1 MTRWV
6 IRADAS
12 LHIGAGHV
20 MRCLTLAQQ
29 IRAHGD
35 ADIRFIC
42 RDMPGHLAGLIRG
55 HGYAVTLLRAGA
67 HSHSFS
73 WQPDAGQ
80 VLDSLGLDT
89 IDWLVVDHY
98 DLDSR
103 WETML
108 RTKARHIL
116 VIDDLANRPH
126 DCDALLDQNFR
137 LNLEHRYDGL
147 LPSDCTTLLGP
158 RYLLL
163 RPEFANA
170 RKTLRR
176 DFSKV
181 SRILVNFGGTD
192 EPNMS
197 LLAIRAIQSLQRPGL
212 LVDVVIGQT
221 NPHQAVLRHEVSQL
235 PGCTLHVQTQRMAEL
250 VCAADIAIGASGSS
264 TWERC
269 SLGLPT
275 LALVLADNQRE
286 AAGELGEAGIIVNLG
301 EARDMSM
308 TALAAEL
315 DNLMKD
321 PARRMA
327 LANRSLELVPQDQPS
342 IPHILMHGLAQ
353 RGNHDA

>member
-20 MRCLTLAQQ
+20 IRCLTLAQQ
-29 IRAHGD
+29 IEAHGD

-42 RDMPGHLAGLIRG
+42 RDTPGHLAGLIRG
-55 HGYAVTLLRAGA
+55 HGYEVTLLTADT
-67 HSHSFS
+67 HSFS
-73 WQPDAGQ
+73 WQLDAGQ
-80 VLDSLGLDT
+80 VLDSLGEDT

-103 WETML
+103 WETMI
-108 RTKARHIL
+108 RGKAKRIL
-116 VIDDLANRPH
+116 AIDDLANRPH
-126 DCDALLDQNFR
+126 DCDALLDQNYR
-137 LNLEHRYDGL
+137 LNLERRYDGL
-147 LPSDCTTLLGP
+147 LRSGCTALLGP

-163 RPEFANA
+163 RPEFTNA
-170 RKTLRR
+170 RKTLQRN
-176 DFSKV
+176 FSKV

-192 EPNMS
+192 EPNVS
-197 LLAIRAIQSLQRPGL
+197 LLAIRAIRSLQRPGL
-212 LVDVVIGQT
+212 MADVVIGQT
-221 NPHQAVLRHEVSQL
+221 NPHQAVLRQEVSQL

-269 SLGLPT
+269 CLGLPT
-275 LALVLADNQRE
+275 LSLVLADNQRE

-301 EARDMSM
+301 EAGDMSM

-315 DNLMKD
+315 DKLIKD

-327 LANRSLELVPQDQPS
+327 LSSRSIELVPRDQPS
-342 IPHILMHGLAQ
+342 IPQILMQGLAQ
-353 RGNHDA
+353 KGNHDA

>member
-12 LHIGAGHV
+12 LHIGSGHV
-20 MRCLTLAQQ
+20 MRCLTLARQ
-29 IRAHGD
+29 IREHGD
-35 ADIRFIC
+35 ADVSFIC
-42 RDMPGHLAGLIRG
+42 RDTPGHLAGLIRG
-55 HGYAVTLLRAGA
+55 HGYCVTLLPAGT
-67 HSHSFS
+67 HSFS
-73 WQPDAGQ
+73 WQLDAGQ
-80 VLDSLGLDT
+80 VLNSLGPDT

-108 RTKARHIL
+108 RAKATHIL
-116 VIDDLANRPH
+116 AIDDLANRTH
-126 DCDALLDQNFR
+126 DCDALLDQNYR

-147 LPSDCTTLLGP
+147 LPEGCTTLLGP

-163 RPEFANA
+163 RPEFIEA

-197 LLAIRAIQSLQRPGL
+197 LLAIRAIRSLQRPGL

-221 NPHQAVLRHEVSQL
+221 NPHQAVLRQEVSQL
-235 PGCTLHVQTQRMAEL
+235 PGCTLHVQTQHMAEL
-250 VCAADIAIGASGSS
+250 VCAADMAVGASGSS

-286 AAGELGEAGIIVNLG
+286 AAGELGVAGIIVNLG
-301 EARDMSM
+301 EARDMSI

-315 DNLMKD
+315 DSLMKD
-321 PARRMA
+321 PARRVA
-327 LANRSLELVPQDQPS
+327 LSRRSLELVPDNQPS
-342 IPHILMHGLAQ
+342 IAQILMHGFVQ

>member
-12 LHIGAGHV
+12 LHIGSGHV

-35 ADIRFIC
+35 ADVSFIC
-42 RDMPGHLAGLIRG
+42 RDTPGHLAGLIRG
-55 HGYAVTLLRAGA
+55 HGYAVTLMPAGT
-67 HSHSFS
+67 HSFS
-73 WQPDAGQ
+73 WQLDAGQ
-80 VLDSLGLDT
+80 VLNSLGPDT
-89 IDWLVVDHY
+89 IDWLIVDHY

-108 RTKARHIL
+108 RAKATHIL
-116 VIDDLANRPH
+116 AIDDMADRTH
-126 DCDALLDQNFR
+126 DCNALLDQNYR

-147 LPSDCTTLLGP
+147 LPEGCTALLGP

-163 RPEFANA
+163 RPEFINA
-170 RKTLRR
+170 RKTLQR

-197 LLAIRAIQSLQRPGL
+197 LLAIRAIQSLQRSGL

-221 NPHQAVLRHEVSQL
+221 NPHQTVLRHEISQL

-301 EARDMSM
+301 EAEYMSM
-308 TALAAEL
+308 TALAGAL
-315 DNLMKD
+315 DNLIKD
-321 PARRMA
+321 PARRRA
-327 LANRSLELVPQDQPS
+327 LSSRSLELVPQDLPS
-342 IPHILMHGLAQ
+342 IPQILIHGLTQ
-353 RGNHDA
+353 RGNHNA